1 MKTIILATTLLIAG
15 AQAQASR
22 SVSVKLDNPVYKTA
36 VIESFQQRRVVP
48 IFVSDRPAVD
58 FVEIKISDKF
68 EGNTL
73 TCKVLVDANIEGTIV
88 NTPASKSSSTVARE
102 DKIKFC
108 SEFLKATLKTA
119 LSWVL

>member
-1 MKTIILATTLLIAG
+1 MKLVILALALGAG
-15 AQAQASR
+15 VHAQASR

-36 VIESFQQRRVVP
+36 VTESFQQRRVVP

-58 FVEIKISDKF
+58 FVEIKVSDKY
-68 EGNTL
+68 EGDTL
-73 TCKVLVDANIEGTIV
+73 TCKILVDANIEGTIV
-88 NTPASKSSSTVARE
+88 NTPASKSAIVPR
-102 DKIKFC
+102 DGKIKFC